1 MSDGRVHP
9 AAVARLLGAEDL
21 STGSTVLEF
30 WQWALGDLRMNTIRG
45 FLVEFLV
52 AQAVGATAPHRVEW
66 APFDVEGADGTR
78 IEVKATAYLQSWVSP
93 KLTTPRWTFKTV
105 DSAKSWD
112 EDSGKEIPID
122 PIDRADVWVFALQTS
137 QVPEEYDP
145 LDIDQW
151 EFRAFPHVQLLE
163 LKQRST
169 GISTLDRLGVTPVAF
184 DGLAD
189 AVKKARKVNS
199 ALNKRARQKR

>member
-1 MSDGRVHP
+1 
-9 AAVARLLGAEDL
+9 
-21 STGSTVLEF
+21 
-30 WQWALGDLRMNTIRG
+30 MNTIRG

-52 AQAVGATAPHRVEW
+52 AQAVGETAPHRVEW
-66 APFDVEGADGTR
+66 APFDVKGADGTR
-78 IEVKATAYLQSWVSP
+78 IEVKSTAYLQSWITR
-93 KLTTPRWTFKTV
+93 KLTTPRWTFQTV

-112 EDSGKEIPID
+112 EDSGQEFPID
-122 PIDRADVWVFALQTS
+122 PIDRADVWVFALQTC

-151 EFRAFPHVQLLE
+151 EFRAVPHVQLFE

>member
-9 AAVARLLGAEDL
+9 GAVSRLSGAEKL

-66 APFDVEGADGTR
+66 APFDIEGADGTR

-93 KLTTPRWTFKTV
+93 KLTTPRWSFKTV
-105 DSAKSWD
+105 DSATTWD
-112 EDSGKEIPID
+112 AGSGQEIPIN
-122 PIDRADVWVFALQTS
+122 PVDRADVWVFALQTCQS
-137 QVPEEYDP
+137 PDEYDP
-145 LDIDQW
+145 LDIGQW
-151 EFRAFPHVQLLE
+151 EFRVVPHIQLFE
-163 LKQRST
+163 LKQRSA
-169 GISTLDRLGVTPVAF
+169 GVSPLDKLGVMPVAF
-184 DGLAD
+184 DGLAE
-189 AVKKARKVNS
+189 AVKKARKANNI
-199 ALNKRARQKR
+199 LNKRAPQKR

>member
-1 MSDGRVHP
+1 M
-9 AAVARLLGAEDL
+9 
-21 STGSTVLEF
+21 EF

-52 AQAVGATAPHRVEW
+52 AQAVGETAPHRVEW
-66 APFDVEGADGTR
+66 APFDIKSADGTR
-78 IEVKATAYLQSWVSP
+78 IEVKSTAYLQSWITR

-105 DSAKSWD
+105 DSAKSWE
-112 EDSGKEIPID
+112 EDSSQEFPIN
-122 PIDRADVWVFALQTS
+122 PIDRADVWVFALQTC

-151 EFRAFPHVQLLE
+151 EFRAIPHVQLFE

-189 AVKKARKVNS
+189 AVKKARKLNS
-199 ALNKRARQKR
+199 ALNKRARERR